1 MPRPHL
7 REMGKEKMDMKA
19 LKKIFKYAKPYTVL
33 LVIATIFAIVGSVAS
48 IIGPE
53 KVSNLVTTIQ
63 KGIFGEMDIGAIANI
78 GFTLIAIYASGA
90 VLSYIQQFIMATITQ
105 KTAKKL
111 RTEIDKKINKIPLEF
126 FDKTTKGDIL
136 STVTNDVDTISQTL
150 ASSVANLLSAITLLF
165 GTIFMMFKTNW
176 ILALVTIGTSLVG
189 FVFMAIILKK
199 SQKYFNRKQI
209 DLAVMNGQVEEV
221 FSNHKV
227 VKIFAGKNQETEKFD
242 KTNTDLFNDNWK
254 SQSLA
259 MVMRNIMSF
268 IGNLTYVLVFI
279 VGVYFIVNGNDAIT
293 LGTITSFI
301 IYSRLF
307 TQPLTTFAQSMA
319 SLQQASAASKRVFVL
334 LDEKEMQDESDKV
347 TVLENVKGHI
357 IFDNVKFGYNKNKE
371 IIHGF
376 SANIKSGQK
385 VAIVGP
391 TGAGKTT
398 IVNLLMRF
406 YETDSGDIKIDDVS
420 IKDMKRE
427 TIHNLFDMI
436 LQDTWLFEG
445 TIRENLVYNK
455 KDVTDEK
462 LQKVCDAVGLSHFIS
477 TLPNGYNSLLSD
489 AVNISE
495 GQKQQ
500 LTIARAMIKNS
511 PLLILDEATSNV
523 DTRTELI
530 IQNAMDKLTIGRTS
544 FIIAHRLSTIK
555 NADII
560 FVLNNGDIVE
570 QGNHE
575 ELLKKNGFYAELYNS
590 QFATT

>member
-1 MPRPHL
+1 
-7 REMGKEKMDMKA
+7 MGKEKMDMKA

-33 LVIATIFAIVGSVAS
+33 LIIATIFAIAGSVAS

-436 LQDTWLFEG
+436 LQDTWLFDG

-455 KDVTDEK
+455 KDVSDEE

-530 IQNAMDKLTIGRTS
+530 IQKAMDKLT
-544 FIIAHRLSTIK
+544 
-555 NADII
+555 
-560 FVLNNGDIVE
+560 
-570 QGNHE
+570 
-575 ELLKKNGFYAELYNS
+575 
-590 QFATT
+590 

>member
-1 MPRPHL
+1 
-7 REMGKEKMDMKA
+7 MGKEKLDVKG
-19 LKKIFKYAKPYTVL
+19 LKKVFKYVKPYTFSL
-33 LVIATIFAIVGSVAS
+33 IIATLFAIAGSVA
-48 IIGPE
+48 IIMGPE
-53 KVSNLVTTIQ
+53 KISNLVSTIQ
-63 KGIFGEMDIGAIANI
+63 KGIFGTMDIDGIVGIGIA
-78 GFTLIAIYASGA
+78 LICIYLSGA
-90 VLSYIQQFIMATITQ
+90 VLSYLQQFIMATITQ

-111 RTEIDKKINKIPLEF
+111 RSDIDEKINKIPLKF
-126 FDKTTKGDIL
+126 FDTTTKGDIL
-136 STVTNDVDTISQTL
+136 STVTNDIDTISQTL
-150 ASSVANLLSAITLLF
+150 ASSIANLLSAITLF
-165 GTIFMMFKTNW
+165 AGTIFMMFKTNW
-176 ILALVTIGTSLVG
+176 ILALVTIGTSVIG
-189 FVFMAIILKK
+189 FVFLALILKK
-199 SQKYFNRKQI
+199 SQKYFNKKQV
-209 DLAVMNGQVEEV
+209 DLAVMNGQIEEV

-227 VKIFAGKNQETEKFD
+227 VSIFAGKKNETEKFE
-242 KTNTDLFNDNWK
+242 KINLELYNDNWK

-259 MVMRNIMSF
+259 MVMRNVMSF

-279 VGVYFIVNGNDAIT
+279 VGVYFIVNGDDAIT

-307 TQPLTTFAQSMA
+307 TQPLTTFAQSMS

-334 LDEKEMQDESDKV
+334 LDQPE
-347 TVLENVKGHI
+347 LENEEDKIATFDKIEGNIV
-357 IFDNVKFGYNKNKE
+357 FDNIKFGYTKDKE

-391 TGAGKTT
+391 TGSGKTT

-406 YETDSGDIKIDDVS
+406 YEINSGDIKIDNVS

-427 TIHNLFDMI
+427 TVHGLFDMI

-455 KDVTDEK
+455 TDVKDEE
-462 LQKVCDAVGLSHFIS
+462 LQKVCEAVGLSHFIS
-477 TLPNGYNSLLSD
+477 TLPNGYDSLLSD
-489 AVNISE
+489 AVSISE

-530 IQNAMDKLTIGRTS
+530 IQSAMDKLTKGRTS

-555 NADII
+555 NADLIL
-560 FVLNNGDIVE
+560 VLKDGDIIE
-570 QGNHE
+570 SGTHNS
-575 ELLKKNGFYAELYNS
+575 LLLKNGFYAELYNS
-590 QFATT
+590 QFNKI